1 MSPKD
6 LAKLLVSLCSF
17 FLFRVNEYFKT
28 NIPHVYLSTQTR
40 TLFIQSVNVASCPAQ
55 FQAWASF
62 NTSTKCNLP
71 LEDTRFGECPLGFF
85 GSYQPTLSVVG
96 HLWAVKLITFRRRLS
111 CIWHPT
117 SVPSMMTLVDEYL
130 FPLNRQAYVP
140 QLFPWRPQWKGG
152 NFQKHKIYPRN
163 DDAAQRSPRYNWL
176 NAVPWTLASTN
187 IEFFKIITLIL
198 AAMFRGILTSS
209 LIFHKIIWLWMPVD
223 NIISLASRV

>member
-1 MSPKD
+1 MLWLQCRGDSCKGLSTKALGNSVSGTYMSPKD
-6 LAKLLVSLCSF
+6 LAKLLVCLCSF

-62 NTSTKCNLP
+62 NTSTESNLP

-117 SVPSMMTLVDEYL
+117 SVPSTMTLVDEYL

-163 DDAAQRSPRYNWL
+163 DDAAQRSPRY
-176 NAVPWTLASTN
+176 
-187 IEFFKIITLIL
+187 I
-198 AAMFRGILTSS
+198 
-209 LIFHKIIWLWMPVD
+209 
-223 NIISLASRV
+223 

>member
-1 MSPKD
+1 MLNLCYGYNVGAIRAKDCQQVSVSGTYMSPKD

-163 DDAAQRSPRYNWL
+163 DDAAQRSPRY
-176 NAVPWTLASTN
+176 
-187 IEFFKIITLIL
+187 IK
-198 AAMFRGILTSS
+198 
-209 LIFHKIIWLWMPVD
+209 
-223 NIISLASRV
+223 

>member
-1 MSPKD
+1 MLWLQCRGDSCKGLSTKALGNSVSGTYMSPKD

-96 HLWAVKLITFRRRLS
+96 HL
-111 CIWHPT
+111 
-117 SVPSMMTLVDEYL
+117 
-130 FPLNRQAYVP
+130 
-140 QLFPWRPQWKGG
+140 
-152 NFQKHKIYPRN
+152 
-163 DDAAQRSPRYNWL
+163 
-176 NAVPWTLASTN
+176 
-187 IEFFKIITLIL
+187 
-198 AAMFRGILTSS
+198 
-209 LIFHKIIWLWMPVD
+209 
-223 NIISLASRV
+223 